1 MLRATRLTVVHS
13 VLLAFAAA
21 LIGRSAFVQ
30 LWQRQKWGTLAV
42 RQHFA
47 HSTLGAPRGDIVDL
61 SGLALAQS
69 QVKVRLAIAP
79 TEVKEPKRLLR
90 ALQRV
95 GVDRGTLERV
105 SDRRRKWVPISK
117 TFFATDV
124 ASLQSMTGVHAET
137 VGERAYVPSDGLR
150 RIVGRVDDDGAGIDG
165 VELMLDS
172 LLRGE
177 RGTSAPLLNARG
189 ERYESP
195 DMLTEPPRPGHS
207 VVLTVNYVLQD
218 ICDRALADATQRFDA
233 SGGDIVVLDP
243 RTGEI
248 RCLASRR
255 SGAITTGS
263 TALTEPFEPGSTLK
277 PFYAGFMIEAER
289 ARPDEV
295 IETFNGT
302 YRTHGRTITDVHR
315 APRLSLA
322 DVIRYSSNVGIVR
335 FTERLSAAE
344 MYETLRDFGFGTPT
358 GVPYPSEAPGVLRE
372 PRRWSSQSQ
381 ASVAIG
387 YEITVTPL
395 QLATA
400 YASIAN
406 GGLLLA
412 PALVREIKDADGNVV
427 YAHRPTV
434 VRRVLRPQTTEVLRR
449 ILASVVDSGTAT
461 EASLSSYALG
471 GKSGTARRAS
481 GGGYGAGHYTS
492 TFVGLFPAAD
502 PQYVVLVKLDDPRGT
517 YYGGKAAAPV
527 AKAVIEAAI
536 AARDAALD
544 RSDLELQRARYVPPS
559 LGDGKP
565 SASTA
570 SGQAEGA
577 LGRTSGRVDE
587 GATSARGVP
596 RFALVDSTPEPAA
609 TRPVRIDLSR
619 PLPVLP
625 PPAPVIVPE
634 VHDLPLRAAVREL
647 HRAGLHVSVIPGAT
661 GMVPA
666 AGATVASGSLVRL
679 GRQ

>member
-1 MLRATRLTVVHS
+1 MLRATRLTVVHG

-21 LIGRSAFVQ
+21 LIARSAFLQV
-30 LWQRQKWGTLAV
+30 WQRQKWGTLAA

-47 HSTLGAPRGDIVDL
+47 RTTLGAPRGEILDV
-61 SGLALAQS
+61 SGLSLAQS
-69 QVKVRLAIAP
+69 EVKVRLAIAP
-79 TEVKEPKRLLR
+79 AEVKEPRRLLR

-95 GVDRGTLERV
+95 GVDQSTLQRV
-105 SDRRRKWVPISK
+105 TDRRRKWVPIGKS
-117 TFFATDV
+117 FFATDV

-137 VGERAYVPSDGLR
+137 VGERAYVPSEGLR
-150 RIVGRVDDDGAGIDG
+150 RIVGRVNDEGDG
-165 VELMLDS
+165 VDGIEMMLDS
-172 LLRGE
+172 LLHGE
-177 RGTSAPLLNARG
+177 RGTSAPSVNAKG

-207 VVLTVNYVLQD
+207 VVLTISYVLQD

-243 RTGEI
+243 RSGEI

-255 SGAITTGS
+255 SDAVATGTT
-263 TALTEPFEPGSTLK
+263 AFTEPFEPGSTLK
-277 PFYAGFMIEAER
+277 PFYAGFMIDAKK

-302 YRTHGRTITDVHR
+302 YTTHGRTITDVHK

-322 DVIRYSSNVGIVR
+322 DVIRYSSNIGIVR

-358 GVPYPSEAPGVLRE
+358 GVPYPSEASGVLRE
-372 PRRWSSQSQ
+372 PRRWSGQSQ

-406 GGLLLA
+406 GGSLLA
-412 PALVREIKDADGNVV
+412 PALVKEIRDPDGNALYV
-427 YAHRPTV
+427 HRPAL
-434 VRRVLRPQTTEVLRR
+434 VRRVLQPRTTEVLRR

-461 EASLSSYALG
+461 DASLSSYALG

-481 GGGYGAGHYTS
+481 GGVYGAGSYTS

-502 PQYVVLVKLDDPRGT
+502 PQYVVLVKLDNPRGT

-544 RSDLELQRARYVPPS
+544 RSDLEMQKARYVPPS
-559 LGDGKP
+559 MGDDALSP
-565 SASTA
+565 AATASASR
-570 SGQAEGA
+570 
-577 LGRTSGRVDE
+577 GR
-587 GATSARGVP
+587 ARGDERPAAGVRGSGP
-596 RFALVDSTPEPAA
+596 GFRYALVDSTPEPPAA
-609 TRPVRIDLSR
+609 RPVRIDLNR
-619 PLPVLP
+619 PT
-625 PPAPVIVPE
+625 PPALPAAPVVVPD
-634 VHDLPLRAAVREL
+634 VHDLPLRVAVREL
-647 HRAGLHVSVIPGAT
+647 HRAGLHVNVISGAS
-661 GMVPA
+661 GMVPP
-666 AGATVASGSLVRL
+666 AGSTVASGSLVKL